1 MVAGDSS
8 DDEFPGIDA
17 VFPPWLADQMVTPV
31 SRSPGF
37 AALHWPCIVV
47 CVAALHLLCIV
58 VYCRALSCNVLSRI
72 DCFVLY

>member
-1 MVAGDSS
+1 MAAAPADRADGVVAGDSS

-37 AALHWPCIVV
+37 AALHWPCIVL

-58 VYCRALSCNVLSRI
+58 VY
-72 DCFVLY
+72 